1 MFCGHCFNRICKPSL
16 KLSLKKIG
24 LQGCCVTIDL
34 WPLIVYSVLVVGLV
48 SGLLV
53 VSALLG
59 QKRQDHAT
67 HDVYESGVLPV
78 GSANIK
84 IAVPFYLTAILFII
98 FDLEAA
104 FLFAYAISI
113 REAGWFGYIE
123 VCIFISI
130 LLAGLLYLWKAGAL
144 EWRTLRQQNDLAN
157 LQGEGGVVN
166 VVNGLKKIQL
176 DTSHQDQDQDQDP
189 DNHTHDNIHHT
200 GAAH

>member
-176 DTSHQDQDQDQDP
+176 DTSHQDQDQDQD
-189 DNHTHDNIHHT
+189 NHTHDNIHHT